1 MAAACVQA
9 LPHNSPLRKST
20 PGPHLHFIGKF
31 YKYSYEAFRE
41 YVEYPSYLS
50 SISPKK
56 IIINLLILLHLRHF
70 SDTFRDNSSK
80 KKLKNTTV
88 KYIVY
93 KRTKDIEE
101 RYTEAKRILFGR

>member
-41 YVEYPSYLS
+41 YVEYPSYFS
-50 SISPKK
+50 SISPRKNQYK
-56 IIINLLILLHLRHF
+56 SPHF
-70 SDTFRDNSSK
+70 ATPQAFFWH
-80 KKLKNTTV
+80 
-88 KYIVY
+88 I
-93 KRTKDIEE
+93 
-101 RYTEAKRILFGR
+101 